1 MPNFDDFKLAI
12 EAMTG
17 GKNTVLFDD
26 MEMPSVMVPFPKMKI
41 AEIMSGGSQN
51 IHPAFSVGGVEKDVL
66 YVSKFQ
72 NIVLNDRAYSLPMR
86 DPKVYVTFDQ
96 ALAFCRNKGKGWSLN
111 PYSLWSAIA
120 LWCRKNGTMPRG
132 NNNWGKDYTYQHEK
146 GVPCAWES
154 KEAESHP
161 GEPTRCLTGSGPATW
176 YHNWMPDG
184 IADLNGNVWEWC
196 AGMRV

>member
-1 MPNFDDFKLAI
+1 MPNFDDFKLAV

-26 MEMPSVMVPFPKMKI
+26 MGMPSVMVPFPKMKI

-96 ALAFCRNKGKGWSLN
+96 ALTFCRNKGQGL
-111 PYSLWSAIA
+111 
-120 LWCRKNGTMPRG
+120 R
-132 NNNWGKDYTYQHEK
+132 
-146 GVPCAWES
+146 
-154 KEAESHP
+154 
-161 GEPTRCLTGSGPATW
+161 
-176 YHNWMPDG
+176 
-184 IADLNGNVWEWC
+184 
-196 AGMRV
+196 